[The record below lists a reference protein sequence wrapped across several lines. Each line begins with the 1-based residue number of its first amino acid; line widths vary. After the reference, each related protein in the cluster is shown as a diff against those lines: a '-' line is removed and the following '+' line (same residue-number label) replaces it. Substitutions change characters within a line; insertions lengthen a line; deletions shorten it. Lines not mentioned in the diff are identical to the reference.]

1 MTDKMPDKVFV
12 REYQNISV
20 HNNRGWGESPSL
32 TDAAIEA
39 QYIRADLLKWKDTR
53 KGELPGPDDFPVLI
67 KDDFESAFNLPAK
80 ILVNDG
86 TRADW
91 HSNYPFW
98 RRILEVD
105 A

>member
-1 MTDKMPDKVFV
+1 MTDNAERIWAWALDDGFKLEKIWSS
-12 REYQNISV
+12 RKN
-20 HNNRGWGESPSL
+20 HLNNG
-32 TDAAIEA
+32 T
-39 QYIRADLLKWKDTR
+39 QYIRADLLEWKDTR

-67 KDDFESAFNLPAK
+67 KDDFESAFNLPAR

>member
-1 MTDKMPDKVFV
+1 MTDKSLSEVIADIEVAAGLATAMKQDVTAS
-12 REYQNISV
+12 ILLSV
-20 HNNRGWGESPSL
+20 ASQIKN
-32 TDAAIEA
+32 A
-39 QYIRADLLKWKDTR
+39 LKWHDTR
-53 KGELPGPDDFPVLI
+53 LGQLPAPDDFPVLI
-67 KDDFESAFNLPAK
+67 KDDFESAFNLPAR

>member
-1 MTDKMPDKVFV
+1 MKDKMPDRIWAAPNATHTWLEFAAGSMVDVPNGDAV
-12 REYQNISV
+12 RHYIA
-20 HNNRGWGESPSL
+20 
-32 TDAAIEA
+32 TD
-39 QYIRADLLKWKDTR
+39 QLKWKDTR
-53 KGELPGPDDFPVLI
+53 KGELPAPDDFPVLI

-98 RRILEVD
+98 RRILEVEV
-105 A
+105 

>member
-1 MTDKMPDKVFV
+1 MTDKMPDRIWAAPNATHTWLEFAAGSMVDVPNGDAV
-12 REYQNISV
+12 RHYIA
-20 HNNRGWGESPSL
+20 
-32 TDAAIEA
+32 TA
-39 QYIRADLLKWKDTR
+39 QLKWKDTR
-53 KGELPGPDDFPVLI
+53 KGELPAPDDFPVLI

>member
-1 MTDKMPDKVFV
+1 MTYKMPE
-12 REYQNISV
+12 RI
-20 HNNRGWGESPSL
+20 
-32 TDAAIEA
+32 DAAPPKITQGTTMLGNWTVNQSTHIQTE
-39 QYIRADLLKWKDTR
+39 YIRADLLKWKDTR
-53 KGELPGPDDFPVLI
+53 KGELPAPDDFPVLI

-86 TRADW
+86 TRAGW